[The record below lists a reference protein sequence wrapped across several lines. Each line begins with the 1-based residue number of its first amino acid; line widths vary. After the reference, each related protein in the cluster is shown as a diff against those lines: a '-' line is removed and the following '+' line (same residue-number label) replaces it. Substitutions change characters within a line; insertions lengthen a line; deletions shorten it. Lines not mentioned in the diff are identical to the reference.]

1 MRRFFIFSK
10 NTKASSL
17 YSHLNHIH
25 TLIAHF
31 SNYIDSKAFAKN
43 AGRLKSFIIDRL
55 FHNENIIPTTVH
67 IIADDVSTIA
77 SKT

>member
-1 MRRFFIFSK
+1 MRRFLFFQEIPKPALF
-10 NTKASSL
+10 T
-17 YSHLNHIH
+17 H

-31 SNYIDSKAFAKN
+31 SNYIDNKAFAKN

-55 FHNENIIPTTVH
+55 FHNENIIPTTVQ

-77 SKT
+77 SKA

>member
-1 MRRFFIFSK
+1 MRRFFVFTK
-10 NTKASSL
+10 NTKAGSFT
-17 YSHLNHIH
+17 H
-25 TLIAHF
+25 TSITHYF
-31 SNYIDSKAFAKN
+31 NYIYYNAFAKN

-55 FHNENIIPTTVH
+55 FHNENIIPTTVQ